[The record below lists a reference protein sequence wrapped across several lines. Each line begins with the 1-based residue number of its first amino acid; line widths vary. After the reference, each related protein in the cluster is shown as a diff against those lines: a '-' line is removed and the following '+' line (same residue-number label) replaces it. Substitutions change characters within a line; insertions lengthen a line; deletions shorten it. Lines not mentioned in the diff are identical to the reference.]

1 MHFGVTRSWAVRAT
15 DVHAALSIYHRCALR
30 GSWNR
35 CCPDFGACDGP
46 HKPTISHFRAGYLC
60 QGSGAVI
67 TGLATLLGLPIVF
80 VTYRKTRVEISKL
93 ELEANALRAQ
103 QASRAGDS
111 RDEEG
116 NIRILV
122 DHSPNTSIQV
132 LADPRF
138 LALSFSFWTSFSLG

>member
-1 MHFGVTRSWAVRAT
+1 MYMRHCLFIIVVLFVGAGIAVAQTSGPAT
-15 DVHAALSIYHRCALR
+15 A
-30 GSWNR
+30 
-35 CCPDFGACDGP
+35 
-46 HKPTISHFRAGYLC
+46 PTSPPSAISELDTYVKVV
-60 QGSGAVI
+60 GAVI